1 MFCSF
6 LSDQFTSLKSLAK
19 QVVKHV
25 PYKRPVGTVTMSK
38 GGQTSSV
45 KCQKNTLIMLYT
57 RLNSSLNGKD
67 IMTFEDSENAQ
78 QIIDTSITVPE
89 VQATLDY
96 PGLD

>member
-1 MFCSF
+1 
-6 LSDQFTSLKSLAK
+6 LAK

-25 PYKRPVGTVTMSK
+25 PYYKRLVGTVTMSK

-78 QIIDTSITVPE
+78 QIIDNSITVPE

-96 PGLD
+96 LGLD